1 MNCSNKKSNIF
12 KLFLEIDEESKI
24 PKYQQLV
31 DVFINDIEIGV
42 VKIGDKISSINETS
56 REFYLSRD
64 TVVKAYEILRIR
76 GIITAVK
83 GKGFYVASTGQNK
96 GKRILLLLNNLG
108 DHKKTIF
115 NSLIANL
122 SNEFIVDLQVHN
134 CDSDTLEKMV
144 VNNLGKYDHYVI
156 MPHLREE
163 TLSVKTA
170 INKIPKDKLILVN
183 KDLDKI
189 DGEYCCV
196 YEDFEQ
202 DMYEGLTWGLYSI
215 RKYHTLH
222 LIFPS
227 ENFYCAG
234 IRNGLIRFCDEFNFE
249 WDISD
254 KIDFEIQPGTLYVVI
269 EESDLVDLIK
279 KTTTRNLELGREIGL
294 ISYNSTPFKEIL
306 AGGISVLSTDFEKM
320 GFTIAAMIM
329 NKATGKVKNPY
340 SFIKRNSI

>member
-1 MNCSNKKSNIF
+1 MNFSQNRSDVF
-12 KLFLEIDEESKI
+12 KLFLKIDEESKT
-24 PKYQQLV
+24 PKYKQLV
-31 DVFINDIEIGV
+31 DVFISDIEIGV
-42 VKIGDKISSINETS
+42 VKIGEKAPSINETS
-56 REFYLSRD
+56 KEFHLSRD
-64 TVVKAYEILRIR
+64 TVVKAYEILRNQ

-83 GKGFYVASTGQNK
+83 GKGFYVASTGQSK

-115 NSLIANL
+115 NSLMANL
-122 SNEFIVDLQVHN
+122 SSEFIVDLQVHN

-163 TLSVKTA
+163 TISVKQA
-170 INKIPKDKLILVN
+170 INKIPKEKLILVN
-183 KDLDKI
+183 KDLEEI
-189 DGEYCCV
+189 EGEYCCV

-202 DMYEGLTWGLYSI
+202 DMYEGLTWGLDLI
-215 RKYHTLH
+215 KKYTTLH

-227 ENFYCAG
+227 ENFYCSG
-234 IRNGLIRFCDEFNFE
+234 IKNGLIRFCHEFNFD

-254 KIDFEIQPGTLYVVI
+254 NTNFEIQSGTIYIVI

-279 KTTTRNLELGREIGL
+279 KTTIKNLELGQDIGL

-306 AGGISVLSTDFEKM
+306 AGGISVLSTDFQKM
-320 GFTIAAMIM
+320 GCTIAAMILD
-329 NKATGKVKNPY
+329 KTKGKIKNPF